1 MRTRTRHRLA
11 ITIGS
16 ILLAARAAGAT
27 LPAASADTKVSGAI
41 PSGRHLFERETF
53 GGNGRT
59 CVTCHLRG
67 SGTLSPADA
76 RRLFARN
83 PGSPLFLADG
93 SDDGRGNGVERIL
106 ADATILVEVPL
117 APNVRL
123 VSDPTARTV
132 TLRRGIPTVK
142 NTAALDPVLMQDGRE
157 PDLASQ
163 ALGAIRGH
171 AAATRLPEPEE
182 LEGIADFQRQLFTS
196 PAVRS
201 LTRGRTSLPLPQG
214 RNPSERRG
222 RRFFED
228 RLDPADP
235 KVGQC
240 ALCHSG
246 PLLNETNQFFITVP
260 PFVPGGRFQSVLVSE
275 LNTAGNPV
283 LDFEFTNPDGT
294 ITRVQSPDP
303 GRALITGDASDVFQ
317 SRNAFKISILRGVRH
332 TAPYFHDNSAK
343 TLEDV
348 AHHYTRFFEIV
359 TATLPPAARIK
370 LTAQDEADLVAY
382 MKLL

>member
-1 MRTRTRHRLA
+1 MRTRARRRLA
-11 ITIGS
+11 IAIACST
-16 ILLAARAAGAT
+16 LLAATTAAAGPPTVRADAAAAGA
-27 LPAASADTKVSGAI
+27 LR
-41 PSGRHLFERETF
+41 SGRHLFERETF

-59 CVTCHLRG
+59 CATCHLRG

-76 RRLFARN
+76 RRLFARD
-83 PGSPLFLADG
+83 PGNPLFLADG

-123 VSDPTARTV
+123 VSDPAARTV
-132 TLRRGIPTVK
+132 TLRGGIPTVK

-157 PDLASQ
+157 PDLVSQ

-171 AAATRLPEPEE
+171 AAATRLPDPDE
-182 LEGIADFQRQLFTS
+182 LERIASFQRGLFPS
-196 PAVRS
+196 QAVRS

-214 RNPSERRG
+214 RNPAERRG

-228 RLDPADP
+228 RLDPSDQ

-246 PLLNETNQFFITVP
+246 PLLNETNEFFVTVP

-283 LDFEFTNPDGT
+283 LDFD
-294 ITRVQSPDP
+294 SPTP
-303 GRALITGDASDVFQ
+303 TAASRAC
-317 SRNAFKISILRGVRH
+317 
-332 TAPYFHDNSAK
+332 
-343 TLEDV
+343 
-348 AHHYTRFFEIV
+348 
-359 TATLPPAARIK
+359 AARIR
-370 LTAQDEADLVAY
+370 VARSSPATPRTSSRAATRSRFRCCAACVTP
-382 MKLL
+382 LRTSTTTPPRPSRTSRTTTRGSSSSSPWRSPVVR

>member
-11 ITIGS
+11 ITIGC

-27 LPAASADTKVSGAI
+27 LPTASADTKVSGTI